1 MRAKFAISTVCY
13 LFQEDKVLMIKFSK
27 KWGCKYAPIGGKM
40 QEGETPTE
48 CVIREFKEET
58 NLDLINPQLK
68 GIAYWQE
75 KEEGIIFVYTATQIK
90 GSLRESDEGTLEWIK
105 LEELGNISQ
114 FAMNQKFS
122 QYLIEDGLFEGRFSL
137 DENTNVKTYTIRK
150 I

>member
-1 MRAKFAISTVCY
+1 M
-13 LFQEDKVLMIKFSK
+13 
-27 KWGCKYAPIGGKM
+27 
-40 QEGETPTE
+40 
-48 CVIREFKEET
+48 
-58 NLDLINPQLK
+58 INPQLK

-122 QYLIEDGLFEGRFSL
+122 QYLLEEGLFEGRFSL
-137 DENTNVKTYTIRK
+137 DENTNVKTYMIRK